1 MSFQQDYLLR
11 MLQDVAGLMTRIVR
25 MRRQGENEEALA
37 LLVGESSRL
46 SGIPESLVYALSDD
60 DLVNTL
66 QARGV
71 LETERCYALAELFR
85 EEGEIYLDRN
95 QPDEASLRLT
105 KAVRLY
111 TVALR
116 HAEPESEL
124 IQLDGL
130 RDTLRHLSATEL
142 SDASLEAL
150 LEELMSRGAYDLV
163 DNALYELLETPEGR
177 LAHRERA
184 EALYRQILR
193 ASDYAMSQANLDRSE
208 IEESLAAL
216 DDDLAWR

>member
-1 MSFQQDYLLR
+1 MRHSTIPRGNARAYASWTGDRDQKRGGFCMSFQQDYLLR

-95 QPDEASLRLT
+95 QPVEASLRLT
-105 KAVRLY
+105 KAVRL
-111 TVALR
+111 
-116 HAEPESEL
+116 
-124 IQLDGL
+124 
-130 RDTLRHLSATEL
+130 
-142 SDASLEAL
+142 
-150 LEELMSRGAYDLV
+150 
-163 DNALYELLETPEGR
+163 
-177 LAHRERA
+177 
-184 EALYRQILR
+184 
-193 ASDYAMSQANLDRSE
+193 
-208 IEESLAAL
+208 
-216 DDDLAWR
+216 